1 MNTFLFYFKRECQ
14 LLLRNTSSVAQPLM
28 FFVIIALLFPF
39 SLPAESGLLAR
50 IGGGVIWVSAVLA
63 TLLNLD
69 NMFKPDYQDGT
80 LEQIIINRRN
90 LAIAVLAKA
99 LAHWAASG
107 LLLCLL
113 SPFLGLS
120 FNIPGN
126 QIWVLFAS
134 LLLGTP
140 SLILVGA
147 IGAALTVTL
156 QRSGVLIAVI
166 ILPLYVPILIF
177 GAGSLAQAALGLPYI
192 SELYALAAILCLC
205 LSLAPFAIA
214 GALRLT
220 IE

>member
-1 MNTFLFYFKRECQ
+1 MNTFLFYFRRECQ
-14 LLLRNTSSVAQPLM
+14 LLVRNTANVAQPLM
-28 FFVIIALLFPF
+28 FFIIIALLFPF

-80 LEQIIINRRN
+80 LEQILINDRS
-90 LAIAVLAKA
+90 LSLAVLAKS
-99 LAHWAASG
+99 LAHWVSSG
-107 LLLCLL
+107 FLLCLITPL
-113 SPFLGLS
+113 LGLS
-120 FNIPGN
+120 FNIPSA
-126 QIWVLFAS
+126 QIWVLFTS

-140 SLILVGA
+140 SLVLIGA

-156 QRSGVLIAVI
+156 QRSGVLIAII

-177 GAGSLAQAALGLPYI
+177 GAGSLVQASIGLSYI
-192 SELYALAAILCLC
+192 SEMYALAAILCLC
-205 LSLAPFAIA
+205 LSLAPIAIA

>member
-1 MNTFLFYFKRECQ
+1 MATFIFYFKRECQ
-14 LLLRNTSSVAQPLM
+14 LLLRNTSNIAQPLM

-63 TLLNLD
+63 TLLSLD
-69 NMFKPDYQDGT
+69 NLFKPDYQDGT
-80 LEQIIINRRN
+80 LEQIMINRRS
-90 LAIAVLAKA
+90 LTVAVLAKS
-99 LAHWAASG
+99 LAYWVSSG
-107 LLLCLL
+107 LLLCLIT
-113 SPFLGLS
+113 PFVGLS
-120 FNIPGN
+120 FNIPGDH
-126 QIWVLFAS
+126 IWVLLIS

-140 SLILVGA
+140 SLILIGA

-177 GAGSLAQAALGLPYI
+177 GAGSLAQATLGLPFI